1 MDIETFKQHGL
12 DQAWG
17 DLHPQNY
24 AVNGRSNA
32 EILQVLD
39 TPGDVQYHPCAE
51 AYPLADVPQGDVVR
65 FKNWDQ
71 STVYAGTRRDFWVY
85 KSNGASADQPLNL
98 TVFNDGPGYLARSG
112 AVRATTVLDNLIHAG
127 ELPPTLA
134 VFINPGLPPGVE
146 LPAAGQRPDPL
157 AMQQRSVEYDSCHDR
172 YLAFLQDEILPF
184 VIGQFAV
191 QLTNDPARRT
201 ICGISSGG
209 ICAFNAAWHGPECF
223 GRVISH
229 CGSFTNIRG
238 AHNYPYLIR
247 STPRKVIKVFLQSGE
262 LDADIVTGSWVL
274 ANQQMA
280 AALEFAGYDYRFEFG
295 TGGHNLRQ
303 GGALFADTLRW
314 LANHG

>member
-51 AYPLADVPQGDVVR
+51 AYPQADVPQGDVVR

-71 STVYAGTRRDFWVY
+71 STVYAGTRRDLWVY

-98 TVFNDGPGYLARSG
+98 MVFNDGPGYLARSG

-184 VIGQFAV
+184 VTGQLAV

-223 GRVISH
+223 GR
-229 CGSFTNIRG
+229 
-238 AHNYPYLIR
+238 YL
-247 STPRKVIKVFLQSGE
+247 TF
-262 LDADIVTGSWVL
+262 
-274 ANQQMA
+274 
-280 AALEFAGYDYRFEFG
+280 
-295 TGGHNLRQ
+295 
-303 GGALFADTLRW
+303 
-314 LANHG
+314 